1 MSDLIGQPVMGSFTA
16 VKLPGHNT
24 REYLVQMWDY
34 IEKEYKLHITVHD
47 HIGCLQL
54 SDGKQLR
61 PGGNLHRSSYCAY
74 CRKKFFKNCLQHC
87 RWEAM
92 QKASEADA
100 PMISQCYAR
109 VVEVVVPLFKHGIHA
124 ATIFGG
130 SFRSADFAIPEEWD
144 LEQKKLY
151 TDLPLWYRSN
161 YPNIVRALELFGA
174 AALAWAEKERNTPNS
189 ENSRRRLVEEFFQK
203 KLTTRDCT
211 LEKLAEKLNLS
222 ASRTSHILREEFQK
236 SFSDMLTE
244 SRIQRICDL
253 LETTDLPL
261 RDIAQRTGLS
271 NEYYLNRFFKRK
283 KGIPPGQYR
292 ISTPKTADTT
302 EDKNL

>member
-1 MSDLIGQPVMGSFTA
+1 M
-16 VKLPGHNT
+16 
-24 REYLVQMWDY
+24 
-34 IEKEYKLHITVHD
+34 
-47 HIGCLQL
+47 
-54 SDGKQLR
+54 
-61 PGGNLHRSSYCAY
+61 
-74 CRKKFFKNCLQHC
+74 KFVCQ
-87 RWEAM
+87 R
-92 QKASEADA
+92 
-100 PMISQCYAR
+100 
-109 VVEVVVPLFKHGIHA
+109 
-124 ATIFGG
+124 
-130 SFRSADFAIPEEWD
+130 
-144 LEQKKLY
+144 
-151 TDLPLWYRSN
+151 N
-161 YPNIVRALELFGA
+161 YPHWLYITRTGLEG
-174 AALAWAEKERNTPNS
+174 
-189 ENSRRRLVEEFFQK
+189 EEFEKGKTSTVSSSACGLCCAVMMADQLIPNCTFE
-203 KLTTRDCT
+203 LTDAIDLSYATQSNKDRGTDYRT
-211 LEKLAEKLNLS
+211 YAPALAEKLNLS